1 MRVALWHT
9 TLPESGRKP
18 GGVDVAVHGL
28 ANGLANT
35 GDDKITD
42 FSLSPHL
49 VDAAYQHKQLFAD
62 AQWLRRNALTR
73 FFILPLL
80 LNLVKFRGF
89 DVLHLHGDDWFYL
102 RRTLPTV
109 HTLHGSAL
117 RDSEEQLWT
126 VFVLTVWLHLPAGKL
141 SCGDGLEALGE

>member
-1 MRVALWHT
+1 
-9 TLPESGRKP
+9 
-18 GGVDVAVHGL
+18 
-28 ANGLANT
+28 
-35 GDDKITD
+35 
-42 FSLSPHL
+42 
-49 VDAAYQHKQLFAD
+49 
-62 AQWLRRNALTR
+62 
-73 FFILPLL
+73 
-80 LNLVKFRGF
+80 LVKFKGF